1 MSASRMGDQGFTL
14 VELLVA
20 ITILGIITTALGTAL
35 YVGIRASGDEQR
47 SLDESNA
54 EQLVAYFLSNDVR
67 SACSS
72 AVTVPSCT
80 RSPNPSTSPV
90 TACGATVQVAIDTTS
105 TATGAAADTTIGY
118 VLTGTTLTRVTCA
131 FGSSSAYSS
140 RIIAQYVGSVV
151 GSYPA
156 SGSCA
161 GQFQLAV
168 TITGSTQGNG
178 TSDFP
183 FAVCA
188 HRRVG

>member
-1 MSASRMGDQGFTL
+1 MSATRTGDPGFTL

-35 YVGIRASGDEQR
+35 YVGIRAAGDEQR
-47 SLDESNA
+47 TLDESNA
-54 EQLVAYFLSNDVR
+54 EQLVAHFLSNDVK

-72 AVTVPSCT
+72 ALTVPACT

-90 TACGATVQVAIDTTS
+90 SACGSTVQVAIDTTS

-118 VLTGTTLTRVTCA
+118 LLTGTTLTRVTCA
-131 FGSSSAYSS
+131 LGASSTSSS
-140 RIIAQYVGSVV
+140 RTIAKFVGSLI

-183 FAVCA
+183 FTVCA